1 MHQGTSKLNIIS
13 DDIYPPLLQMC
24 RIGCNL
30 AAEIKFATLLAVIAT
45 AKSVAVAVN
54 ATAKSV
60 AVAVDATAK
69 CVAVAVIATAK
80 SVAVAVNCYSQ
91 MCRRVCKM
99 SQLR

>member
-1 MHQGTSKLNIIS
+1 
-13 DDIYPPLLQMC
+13 MC

-30 AAEIKFATLLAVIAT
+30 AVEIQFATLLAVIAT
-45 AKSVAVAVN
+45 TKSVAVAVN

-60 AVAVDATAK
+60 AVAVN
-69 CVAVAVIATAK
+69 ATAK

-99 SQLR
+99 SQFL

>member
-1 MHQGTSKLNIIS
+1 MLKL
-13 DDIYPPLLQMC
+13 C
-24 RIGCNL
+24 RSGCNL
-30 AAEIKFATLLAVIAT
+30 AVEMQVATLLAVIAT

-54 ATAKSV
+54 ATVKSV
-60 AVAVDATAK
+60 TVAVN
-69 CVAVAVIATAK
+69 ATAK

>member
-1 MHQGTSKLNIIS
+1 
-13 DDIYPPLLQMC
+13 MC

-30 AAEIKFATLLAVIAT
+30 AVEILFATLLAVIAT
-45 AKSVAVAVN
+45 AKSVTVAVN

-60 AVAVDATAK
+60 AVAVN
-69 CVAVAVIATAK
+69 ATAK

-99 SQLR
+99 SQLL

>member
-1 MHQGTSKLNIIS
+1 MT
-13 DDIYPPLLQMC
+13 YTPPHHLQMC

-30 AAEIKFATLLAVIAT
+30 AVEIQFATLLAVISTAKNVEVAVIAT

-54 ATAKSV
+54 
-60 AVAVDATAK
+60 ATAK

-99 SQLR
+99 SQLL

>member
-13 DDIYPPLLQMC
+13 DDIPPPLQMC

-30 AAEIKFATLLAVIAT
+30 AVKIQFATLLAVIATAKCVAVAVNGT

-60 AVAVDATAK
+60 T
-69 CVAVAVIATAK
+69 
-80 SVAVAVNCYSQ
+80 VAVNCYSQ
-91 MCRRVCKM
+91 MCRSVCKM
-99 SQLR
+99 LQLL

>member
-1 MHQGTSKLNIIS
+1 M
-13 DDIYPPLLQMC
+13 PPSLLKMC

-30 AAEIKFATLLAVIAT
+30 AVEIQFVTLLAVIAT

-60 AVAVDATAK
+60 AVAVN
-69 CVAVAVIATAK
+69 ATAK

-99 SQLR
+99 SQLL

>member
-1 MHQGTSKLNIIS
+1 
-13 DDIYPPLLQMC
+13 MC
-24 RIGCNL
+24 HIGCNL
-30 AAEIKFATLLAVIAT
+30 AVEIQFATLLAVIST

-60 AVAVDATAK
+60 AVAVNS
-69 CVAVAVIATAK
+69 TAK

-99 SQLR
+99 SQLL

>member
-1 MHQGTSKLNIIS
+1 MT
-13 DDIYPPLLQMC
+13 YTPPPLQMC

-30 AAEIKFATLLAVIAT
+30 AVEIKFATFLAVIAT

-60 AVAVDATAK
+60 AVAVN
-69 CVAVAVIATAK
+69 ATAK

-99 SQLR
+99 SQLL

>member
-1 MHQGTSKLNIIS
+1 
-13 DDIYPPLLQMC
+13 MC

-30 AAEIKFATLLAVIAT
+30 AVEIKFATLLAVIAT

-60 AVAVDATAK
+60 AVAVN
-69 CVAVAVIATAK
+69 ATAK

-99 SQLR
+99 SQLL